1 MSVQVLCTYFRLCQ
15 LQINPSTAELI
26 EKVRVSTPADVE
38 SAIAAARGA
47 QTAWQ
52 DLGLAKRHELLSS
65 ALLKFHELPG
75 GLEGLAL
82 LVTREMGKVISEA
95 RAEIDG
101 AVNKEIFLRLVRA
114 ANEVE
119 IIDKENGG
127 SMIVRDPHGVVAVL
141 APWNFPADEILLLS
155 LPALMAGNTVVV
167 KPSEVTPLVGKA
179 IVECLQQH
187 LPTGVLN
194 LLQGNGEVGRLLV
207 TNKDIDM
214 IGFTGSCPTGRSI
227 IAAAGPQ
234 LKRIILELGG
244 KDPMVVFGDADLDA
258 AAEQAVRFSL
268 VNCGQVCCAV
278 ERVYVDSSIKQA
290 FEEKCVEQIKKWK
303 AGDGMDPLSHLG
315 PMVSRTQ
322 KELVLKHVRDAIAC
336 GAKCLYGQVQDSEGN
351 LLQPILL
358 TDVPQSAIIT
368 RQETFGPVVALT
380 NFDGSEEKAVELSN
394 DTEFGLTAAVF
405 TQDLD
410 RARRVASKIRAGQV
424 YSINDTTQ
432 RCSTMHLNCKGNI
445 LWNLI

>member
-1 MSVQVLCTYFRLCQ
+1 M
-15 LQINPSTAELI
+15 QINPSTAELI

-38 SAIAAARGA
+38 SAIASARGA

-52 DLGLAKRHELLSS
+52 DLGLAKRHALLSS

-119 IIDKENGG
+119 ILDKKNGG

-179 IVECLQQH
+179 IVECLQQY

-194 LLQGNGEVGRLLV
+194 LVQGDGEVGRLLV

-322 KELVLKHVRDAIAC
+322 KELVLKHVRDAIDC

-424 YSINDTTQ
+424 YSINDATQ
-432 RCSTMHLNCKGNI
+432 RWNTRHLK
-445 LWNLI
+445 

>member
-1 MSVQVLCTYFRLCQ
+1 M
-15 LQINPSTAELI
+15 QINPSTAELI

-38 SAIAAARGA
+38 SAIASARGA
-47 QTAWQ
+47 QAAWQ
-52 DLGLAKRHELLSS
+52 DLGLAKRHALLSS

-119 IIDKENGG
+119 ILDKKNGG

-194 LLQGNGEVGRLLV
+194 LLQGDGEVGRLLV

-322 KELVLKHVRDAIAC
+322 KELVLKHVRDAIDC

-424 YSINDTTQ
+424 YSINDATQ
-432 RCSTMHLNCKGNI
+432 RWNTRHLK
-445 LWNLI
+445 